1 MATVMD
7 RKTSFVVF
15 LVHCYLSFATIICL
29 FTYARG
35 NPNVLCREREREAL
49 LNFKQGIINGSNQLS
64 SWIGHECCVWK
75 GIGCDN
81 ITGHVIHL
89 NLRNPYDSGTAP
101 EAFSQSQL
109 GGVISDSLLELKH
122 LRYLDLSENNFAD
135 SHIPSFFGYLGN
147 LRYLSLSCA
156 GFVGTIPHQLAN
168 LSNLHYL
175 GIQGDLLHVDNLE
188 WLSHLSL
195 LKFLD
200 MSFVNLSKASNW
212 LQVMN
217 LLPSLSQLLLSSC
230 ELDKYDPIP
239 YVNFSSLSVLDL
251 SFNYNLSSTILNLLC
266 NISTLERLEFA
277 YNNIQGVLPSAIGS
291 LSQLIS
297 LDLSN
302 NGLEG
307 KLPRSLGNLCNLQN
321 LDLSH
326 NKLGGGVYEL
336 LGNSSLSQLIYLDL
350 SNNGLE
356 GKLPRSLGNLCN
368 LQHLDFS
375 HNKLGGGVYELL
387 GNSSLSQ
394 LIYLNLSNNGLEGKL
409 PRSLGNLC
417 NLQHLDL
424 SHNKHGGG
432 VYELLGN
439 SSLSQLTY
447 LDLSNNGLEGKLTRS
462 LGNLCNLQHL
472 DLSHNKLGGGM
483 YELLGNS
490 SACTVKNM
498 EFLDLS
504 WNRLLDTFPNQLGKN
519 KKLSLLFLDSNMLS
533 GPIPVSIEN
542 LSSLRIL
549 SVSHNKLNG
558 TIPVSLGHLS
568 NLEELYISDNF
579 LESFVSDVHFSNL
592 TNLKILEASSNLLT
606 LQVSFNWVPPF
617 QLQILEMESWTLGS
631 RFPAW
636 LQSQKDLQVLNLSNT
651 SISGVIPSWFWSLCS
666 QFLVLDLSHNQI
678 RGSIPSLSCGGS
690 IFLGSNKFFGPLPH
704 ISSSI
709 KGLDLSNN
717 SFRGSL
723 SPFVCEQND
732 IMRDL
737 LFLDLSKNLLSGEVP
752 DCWMNYSQL
761 MVLNLGS
768 NNLTGN
774 IPSSLGSLFMLE
786 FLTLNKNNLF
796 GHLPLSLQKCTLLKI
811 VDLRENHLSGSL
823 SIWPGN
829 SAADLR
835 VLVLRSNK
843 FYGSIPHEFCH
854 LKSLQIMDLAQNKF
868 TGPIPR
874 CFGNLSAMV
883 GQNLDI
889 INKGNFSLKEA
900 VYGKP
905 VLLVIKGTEYEYR
918 DILALVTSMDLSRN
932 NLIGEIPDELTSLS
946 GLRFLNLSNNQL
958 HGKIPEK
965 INAMISLESLDVSMN
980 QLTGAIPQSMASLTC
995 LNHLNLSYNNF
1006 SGRIPSSTQLQSFS
1020 AFCFIG
1026 NDHDL
1031 CGPPLTSSCVGDGPS
1046 LETTPNADDEGRE
1059 DSGWIDLKWF
1069 YMSMPFGFVVGFWGV
1084 FGPLA
1089 FNRAWR
1095 WAFFKFLDDM
1105 KNKFFNGV

>member
-7 RKTSFVVF
+7 RKTNFVVV
-15 LVHCYLSFATIICL
+15 LVHCYLSFATIICM

-35 NPNVLCREREREAL
+35 NTNVLCREREREAL
-49 LNFKQGIINGSNQLS
+49 LTFKQGIIDRSNQLS

-122 LRYLDLSENNFAD
+122 LRYLDLSENHFAD

-175 GIQGDLLHVDNLE
+175 GIQGSLLHVDNLE

-195 LKFLD
+195 LEFLD

-251 SFNYNLSSTILNLLC
+251 SVNYNLSSTILNLLC

-368 LQHLDFS
+368 LQHLD
-375 HNKLGGGVYELL
+375 
-387 GNSSLSQ
+387 
-394 LIYLNLSNNGLEGKL
+394 
-409 PRSLGNLC
+409 
-417 NLQHLDL
+417 
-424 SHNKHGGG
+424 
-432 VYELLGN
+432 
-439 SSLSQLTY
+439 
-447 LDLSNNGLEGKLTRS
+447 
-462 LGNLCNLQHL
+462 
-472 DLSHNKLGGGM
+472 LSHNKLGG
-483 YELLGNS
+483 
-490 SACTVKNM
+490 
-498 EFLDLS
+498 
-504 WNRLLDTFPNQLGKN
+504 
-519 KKLSLLFLDSNMLS
+519 
-533 GPIPVSIEN
+533 
-542 LSSLRIL
+542 
-549 SVSHNKLNG
+549 
-558 TIPVSLGHLS
+558 
-568 NLEELYISDNF
+568 
-579 LESFVSDVHFSNL
+579 
-592 TNLKILEASSNLLT
+592 
-606 LQVSFNWVPPF
+606 
-617 QLQILEMESWTLGS
+617 
-631 RFPAW
+631 
-636 LQSQKDLQVLNLSNT
+636 
-651 SISGVIPSWFWSLCS
+651 GVIPSWFWSLCS

-678 RGSIPSLSCGGS
+678 RGSIPSLSCRGS
-690 IFLGSNKFFGPLPH
+690 IFLGSQDP
-704 ISSSI
+704 
-709 KGLDLSNN
+709 
-717 SFRGSL
+717 FRDAL
-723 SPFVCEQND
+723 ND

-737 LFLDLSKNLLSGEVP
+737 YFLDLSKNLLSGEVP
-752 DCWMNYSQL
+752 DCWMNYSLL

-774 IPSSLGSLFMLE
+774 IPSSLGSLSMLE

-796 GHLPLSLQKCTLLKI
+796 GHLPLSLQNCTLLKI

-823 SIWPGN
+823 SIWSGN
-829 SAADLR
+829 SSANLR

-883 GQNLDI
+883 GQNPDI
-889 INKGNFSLKEA
+889 IDKGNFSLKEA
-900 VYGKP
+900 LYGEP
-905 VLLVIKGTEYEYR
+905 VLLVTKGIEYEYR
-918 DILALVTSMDLSRN
+918 ETLALVTSMDLSRN

-1020 AFCFIG
+1020 ALCFIG

-1046 LETTPNADDEGRE
+1046 LETTPNVDDEGRE

-1089 FNRAWR
+1089 FNKAWR

-1105 KNKFFNGV
+1105 KNKFFNGVRKSEKTQDHALECFIVMLIES

>member
-7 RKTSFVVF
+7 RKTSFAVV
-15 LVHCYLSFATIICL
+15 LVHCYLSFATIICM
-29 FTYARG
+29 FTYVRG
-35 NPNVLCREREREAL
+35 NPNVLCGEREREAL
-49 LNFKQGIINGSNQLS
+49 LTFKQGIIDRSNQLS

-89 NLRNPYDSGTAP
+89 NLRNPYDEVTAP

-122 LRYLDLSENNFAD
+122 LRHLDLSENHFAD

-147 LRYLSLSCA
+147 LRYLNLSCA

-168 LSNLHYL
+168 LSNLHFL
-175 GIQGDLLHVDNLE
+175 GIKGFLHVDNLE

-195 LKFLD
+195 LEVLD

-239 YVNFSSLSVLDL
+239 SVNFSSLSVLDL
-251 SFNYNLSSTILNLLC
+251 SVNYNLSSTILNLLC
-266 NISTLERLEFA
+266 NISSLERLNLA
-277 YNNIQGVLPSAIGS
+277 YINIQGVLPSAIG
-291 LSQLIS
+291 
-297 LDLSN
+297 
-302 NGLEG
+302 
-307 KLPRSLGNLCNLQN
+307 
-321 LDLSH
+321 
-326 NKLGGGVYEL
+326 
-336 LGNSSLSQLIYLDL
+336 SLSQLIYLDL

-368 LQHLDFS
+368 LQHLDLS
-375 HNKLGGGVYELL
+375 HNKLGGGV
-387 GNSSLSQ
+387 
-394 LIYLNLSNNGLEGKL
+394 
-409 PRSLGNLC
+409 
-417 NLQHLDL
+417 
-424 SHNKHGGG
+424 
-432 VYELLGN
+432 
-439 SSLSQLTY
+439 
-447 LDLSNNGLEGKLTRS
+447 
-462 LGNLCNLQHL
+462 
-472 DLSHNKLGGGM
+472 

-504 WNRLLDTFPNQLGKN
+504 WNRLLDTFPDQLGKN
-519 KKLSLLFLDSNMLS
+519 KKLSLLFLDSNMLF

-592 TNLKILEASSNLLT
+592 TNLKTLEASSNLLT

-690 IFLGSNKFFGPLPH
+690 IFLGSNNFFGPLPH

-709 KGLDLSNN
+709 QGLDLSNN

-737 LFLDLSKNLLSGEVP
+737 QFLDLSKNLLSGEVP

-761 MVLNLGS
+761 IVLNLGS

-774 IPSSLGSLFMLE
+774 IPSSLGSLSMLE
-786 FLTLNKNNLF
+786 FLTLNKNNLS
-796 GHLPLSLQKCTLLKI
+796 GHLPLSLQNCKFLKI

-823 SIWPGN
+823 SIWSGN
-829 SAADLR
+829 SSAYLR

-874 CFGNLSAMV
+874 CFGNLSTMV
-883 GQNLDI
+883 GNPDI
-889 INKGNFSLKEA
+889 IDEGNFPLIEA
-900 VYGKP
+900 RYGEP
-905 VLLVIKGTEYEYR
+905 VLLVTKGIEYEYR
-918 DILALVTSMDLSRN
+918 ETLALVTSMDLSSN
-932 NLIGEIPDELTSLS
+932 NLIGEIPDELTSLYA
-946 GLRFLNLSNNQL
+946 LRFLNLSNNQL

-965 INAMISLESLDVSMN
+965 INAMKLLESLDVSMN
-980 QLTGAIPQSMASLTC
+980 QLTGAIPQSMASLTF
-995 LNHLNLSYNNF
+995 LSHLNLSYNNF

-1020 AFCFIG
+1020 ALCFIG

-1046 LETTPNADDEGRE
+1046 LDTTPNADDEGRE

-1089 FNRAWR
+1089 FNKAWR

-1105 KNKFFNGV
+1105 KNKFFNSV